1 MLSNRGMF
9 GDFSPS
15 QAKTIR
21 MLAAVIFIWTWTLY
35 DGKTGVTLT
44 AFRENP
50 QVIDWLARSRCFCR
64 SGSGRL
70 CLTVGSAARRN
81 WRSEHLHAMDKK
93 PYAFLLMFPR
103 NLALA
108 HRQQESSM
116 LSAPRTAA
124 PAAEIT
130 KASRTFT
137 REAYFVVNIRV
148 DYFERTYVTPSKDA
162 LLF

>member
-1 MLSNRGMF
+1 MGPVLSNRGMF

-116 LSAPRTAA
+116 LSAQGQLHRQQRLQKPRGHS
-124 PAAEIT
+124 PARLT
-130 KASRTFT
+130 
-137 REAYFVVNIRV
+137 
-148 DYFERTYVTPSKDA
+148 
-162 LLF
+162 LLLISE